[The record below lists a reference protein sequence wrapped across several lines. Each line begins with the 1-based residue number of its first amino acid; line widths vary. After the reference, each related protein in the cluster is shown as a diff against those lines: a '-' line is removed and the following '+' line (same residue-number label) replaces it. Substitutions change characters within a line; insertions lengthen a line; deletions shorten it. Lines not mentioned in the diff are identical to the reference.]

1 MLTYG
6 LAQAPVFQEPGDIC
20 ETSPFG
26 MRTINGKRD
35 NHKGVDVVRRYNG
48 RNTTATIVAI
58 AAGKVTAVERSVVG
72 TNAKQSAGNY
82 VVVDH
87 GGGIVTKYLHLKYGS
102 IPAGIVKGCNV
113 AKGAVLGYMGSTGNS
128 TAPHLHFQI
137 EQNGV
142 PVDGAP
148 YLKGQ
153 KVIGGATADDY
164 IKKIVAKVGYDD
176 PASATAAFKKV
187 QHRFVTD
194 LWRKLWEA
202 VK

>member
-6 LAQAPVFQEPGDIC
+6 LTRAPVFKEPGDIC

-26 MRTINGKRD
+26 EKRGTYV
-35 NHKGVDVVRRYNG
+35 HKGVDVVRRASG

-58 AAGKVTAVERSVVG
+58 ADGKVIAMKNTVKGVDHRCNLE
-72 TNAKQSAGNY
+72 GNY
-82 VVVDH
+82 VTIDH
-87 GGGIVTKYLHLKYGS
+87 GGGIVTKYFHLKYGS
-102 IPAGIVKGCNV
+102 IPYSARVGATVRKGD
-113 AKGAVLGYMGSTGNS
+113 VLGVMGDTGDS
-128 TAPHLHFQI
+128 YGAHLHFQI
-137 EQNGV
+137 ELNGV

-153 KVIGGATADDY
+153 KTIGGATADDY

-176 PASATAAFKKV
+176 PASATAAFKQV
-187 QHRFVTD
+187 QHQFVTD